1 MSTFVLIH
9 GANHG
14 GWCWYKVKTWLES
27 KGHIVYTPDL
37 PGNSKND
44 PVPLKDITLER
55 CISSIVNLIDTI
67 DGNVILVGHSFGG
80 AIISGVVELIKDRVQ
95 KLVYVC
101 ALVPKHGDK
110 ISSLLKSD
118 TESQLMSVYKIN
130 EQEMIIEL
138 LLDKV
143 DAIIYNGCQKED
155 IECAKNLLIQQP
167 LIPMVT
173 PMKLDNSNYKT
184 VPRIGIICTEDN
196 ALTPKYQEQMYRDA
210 GCKPYYMQS
219 AHAPFFS
226 NADELCS
233 ILISN
238 LCPDTSF

>member
-1 MSTFVLIH
+1 MDEGDNTMSTFVLIH
-9 GANHG
+9 GACHG
-14 GWCWYKVKTWLES
+14 GWCWYKVKMKLES

-44 PVPLKDITLER
+44 PVPSKEVTLER

-80 AIISGVVELIKDRVQ
+80 AILSGVVELIKGRVQ

-101 ALVPKHGDK
+101 ALAPKHGDK
-110 ISSLLKSD
+110 SSSLLESD
-118 TESQLMSVYKIN
+118 TESQLKCTFKIN
-130 EQEMIIEL
+130 EQERTAEL

-155 IECAKNLLIQQP
+155 IEYAKKHIVPQP
-167 LIPMVT
+167 LIPMIT
-173 PMKLDNSNYKT
+173 PLQLDKSSYKT
-184 VPRIGIICTEDN
+184 VPRIGIVCTDDKSI
-196 ALTPKYQEQMYRDA
+196 TPKFQEQMYRDA
-210 GCKPYYMQS
+210 GCKPYYIKS
-219 AHAPFFS
+219 GHAPFFS

-233 ILISN
+233 ILTN
-238 LCPDTSF
+238 E